1 MDRTQANFQMIK
13 PAKCLKPNM
22 SIKIISKIKKIRIKW
37 VIIAIRALFHKFHQF
52 IMTESRF
59 FKTITR
65 SLILIKIMPKE
76 VNPKIQMPSVI
87 KVIVYRTLK
96 IA

>member
-1 MDRTQANFQMIK
+1 MDKAQANFQMKK
-13 PAKCLKPNM
+13 PTKCLKPNM
-22 SIKIISKIKKIRIKW
+22 SIKIISKIKKIQIRW
-37 VIIAIRALFHKFHQF
+37 VFIAIRALFLKFHQF
-52 IMTESRF
+52 IMTENRF

-65 SLILIKIMPKE
+65 SLILIKIMPKK

-87 KVIVYRTLK
+87 KVIAYRTLK